1 MASCSSSS
9 SSSPFS
15 LNFIL
20 PTSTPTH
27 KHSSN
32 FKLFCSNQI
41 IHLETHQ
48 INPKKKTQRKPRP
61 SFSDQVLEKWS
72 RKPTSLGDKFP
83 WQQQQQ
89 QQQQDRKISIE
100 EEERVSNESR
110 IGSNSVGNSVSFES
124 IGSVKLAPW
133 VQKSKPEKQSSDFEN
148 GNSQKDS
155 DRGKI
160 DDGLVLSASRTG
172 YNSVVER
179 SVRYGSTRSVN
190 VAPWVKK
197 FQPQKGSFDFE
208 NGNSQKDGNR
218 GKIDD
223 GLVSYESRTGC
234 NSVVD
239 DSVRF
244 GSTRSVNMAPW
255 VKKTQPQKESF
266 DFENGNSQKDGD
278 RVEIDGGLGMSESRN
293 GSNSL
298 LSDDGS
304 TTIER
309 FFVEDDEKV
318 SNIGQ
323 ESHSSERVPWVREKD
338 LFQSSSNT
346 PLADKLIP
354 EFELK
359 RLRNKA
365 GRMVERFRVGA
376 AGVTQEL
383 VDAINE
389 KWKTDEVV
397 KLKFKGPSTLN
408 MKRIHESLESRTS
421 GIVIWRSGSS
431 VVLFRGMA
439 YKLPCVQSFTENKTK
454 DTEIEPTMK
463 YAARY
468 VKDLSEEELLDLKEL
483 NLVLDGLGPRF
494 KDWSGREPLPIDADL
509 LPSLVE
515 GYRRPYRLL
524 PYGTKPGLRDKE
536 MTFFRRTARTM
547 PPHFALGRNRD
558 LQGLAVAMT
567 KLWERSAIAKIA
579 IKRGVHNTC
588 NERMAEELKRL
599 TGGTLVSRNKDF
611 IVFYRGNDFLPSNVT
626 RTLTEAQDLS
636 INRQEDEDKARE
648 KASTFIDLT
657 TKNAVKGPLV
667 AGTLAE
673 TMAATSKWGI
683 QPSSEEIEKMRRDL
697 AVARHTSLVRLL
709 QNKLALAN
717 GNIIKAEKALGKV
730 QEHLRPSELP
740 TDLET
745 LTDEERFSL
754 RKIGLSMKPFLELG
768 RRGVFDGTI
777 ENMHLH
783 WKYREL
789 VKIMV
794 ERKSFAQVKHVAIS
808 LEAESG
814 GVLVSVDKTTK
825 GYAIIVYRGKNY
837 ERPDTVR
844 PKNLLTRRKA
854 LARAIE
860 LQRREALKHHMLEL
874 SERIRMLKQELEDM
888 KSVDEIDEETLRSRM
903 EDETDSDSD
912 SDDHGGMVED
922 EEAYLETY
930 KDDQR

>member
-1 MASCSSSS
+1 MASPSSS

-15 LNFIL
+15 VNFIFP
-20 PTSTPTH
+20 PTRTC
-27 KHSSN
+27 SSN
-32 FKLFCSNQI
+32 FRLFCSNKIIQLETQQI
-41 IHLETHQ
+41 I
-48 INPKKKTQRKPRP
+48 PKKKNQRKPRP
-61 SFSDQVLEKWS
+61 SFSEQVLEKWS

-83 WQQQQQ
+83 WQKQEIQQQEA
-89 QQQQDRKISIE
+89 KFAIKEE
-100 EEERVSNESR
+100 EEERVFDESR
-110 IGSNSVGNSVSFES
+110 IGSNSFVGDSVSFDSIKSVNLAPWVRKTKPQKES
-124 IGSVKLAPW
+124 FDFEDGNSQKDSENGKIDGGYVSSNSFVGDSVSFDSIKSVKLAPW
-133 VQKSKPEKQSSDFEN
+133 VQKSKPQKQSFDFED

-155 DRGKI
+155 ENGKI
-160 DDGLVLSASRTG
+160 DGG
-172 YNSVVER
+172 YVSSNSFVGD
-179 SVRYGSTRSVN
+179 SVSFDSIKSVN
-190 VAPWVKK
+190 LAPWVRKTK
-197 FQPQKGSFDFE
+197 PQKQSFDFE
-208 NGNSQKDGNR
+208 DGNLE
-218 GKIDD
+218 KDSEKDEIDD
-223 GLVSYESRTGC
+223 EH
-234 NSVVD
+234 
-239 DSVRF
+239 
-244 GSTRSVNMAPW
+244 
-255 VKKTQPQKESF
+255 
-266 DFENGNSQKDGD
+266 
-278 RVEIDGGLGMSESRN
+278 
-293 GSNSL
+293 
-298 LSDDGS
+298 
-304 TTIER
+304 
-309 FFVEDDEKV
+309 V
-318 SNIGQ
+318 SNNGQ
-323 ESHSSERVPWVREKD
+323 ESQRRERVPWEREKD
-338 LFQSSSNT
+338 LFQSNSNT
-346 PLADKLIP
+346 PLAEKLIP

-383 VDAINE
+383 VESIHD

-397 KLKFKGPSTLN
+397 KLKFKGPSTMN
-408 MKRIHESLESRTS
+408 MKRIHESLESRT
-421 GIVIWRSGSS
+421 GGLVIWRSGSS

-439 YKLPCVQSFTENKTK
+439 YNLPCVQSFTEHKSK
-454 DTEIEPTMK
+454 HTENESSIN
-463 YAARY
+463 Y
-468 VKDLSEEELLDLKEL
+468 VKDLSEEELLDLEEL

-515 GYRRPYRLL
+515 GYKRPFRLL
-524 PYGTKPGLRDKE
+524 PYGTRPGLRDKE
-536 MTFFRRTARTM
+536 MTFIRRTARTM

-558 LQGLAVAMT
+558 LQGLAVAMA

-579 IKRGVHNTC
+579 IKRGVHNTR

-599 TGGTLVSRNKDF
+599 TGGTIVSRNKDY
-611 IVFYRGNDFLPSNVT
+611 IVFYRGNDFLPPNVT
-626 RTLTEAQDLS
+626 KTLTKAQELS

-673 TMAATSKWGI
+673 TMAATSRWGSE
-683 QPSSEEIEKMRRDL
+683 PDSEEIERMRRES
-697 AVARHTSLVRLL
+697 AVARHTSLVKLL
-709 QNKLALAN
+709 ENKLALAK
-717 GNIIKAEKALGKV
+717 GKIKKAERVLAKV
-730 QEHLRPSELP
+730 QEYLRPAQLP

-754 RKIGLSMKPFLELG
+754 RKIGLSMKPYLELG
-768 RRGVFDGTI
+768 RRGVFDGTV

-837 ERPDTVR
+837 ERPKEIR

-860 LQRREALKHHMLEL
+860 LQRREALKYHILEL
-874 SERIRMLKQELEDM
+874 SKRIEKLKSELEDM
-888 KSVDEIDEETLRSRM
+888 KMIDEVDEETLRSRI
-903 EDETDSDSD
+903 EDDLGSESESD
-912 SDDHGGMVED
+912 SDDRHETVED

-930 KDDQR
+930 QHGE